1 MEKTRKGM
9 PGPTF
14 TCINAEQFEAL
25 LKGKKCVT
33 YCLAGSGAARLPD
46 RLWPARLSGGLDNLG
61 GFNDWIFILSEWL
74 STIKTSYGLK

>member
-33 YCLAGSGAARLPD
+33 YCLAGGGAARLPD
-46 RLWPARLSGGLDNLG
+46 RL
-61 GFNDWIFILSEWL
+61 
-74 STIKTSYGLK
+74 